1 MPFANASDKWIM
13 TWDEVE
19 VAIEKLVKD
28 IKDGLDTEPEAIIAV
43 AKGGVIPAALVHQY
57 FPNTTLLVIQVES
70 YEKDGK
76 KAPLLKQWLSH
87 EQLEFLN
94 KPTTLLVDDILDT
107 GETYK
112 LIHALGLNQ
121 VQGCFMLVRDT
132 ETDDDPRYE
141 YDFLGDTVQPKVWVE
156 FPWEPVTD

>member
-19 VAIEKLVKD
+19 VAIEKLVQNIKEELEGPILD
-28 IKDGLDTEPEAIIAV
+28 IVAV
-43 AKGGVIPAALVHQY
+43 AKGGLIPAAMVQQY
-57 FPNTTLLVIQVES
+57 FPDAKMHIIQVES
-70 YEKDGK
+70 YGANIK
-76 KAPLLKQWLSH
+76 KAPEFKSWFTGF
-87 EQLEFLN
+87 ELERLN
-94 KPTTLLVDDILDT
+94 RPSTLLVDDILDT

-112 LIHALGLNQ
+112 LIHDTGLNQ